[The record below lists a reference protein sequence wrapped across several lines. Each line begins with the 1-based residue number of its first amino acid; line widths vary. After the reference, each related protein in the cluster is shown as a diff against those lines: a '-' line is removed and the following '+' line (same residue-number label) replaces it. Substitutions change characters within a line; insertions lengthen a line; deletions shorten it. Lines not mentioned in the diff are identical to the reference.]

1 MELKV
6 AKQVIA
12 ETLNIAI
19 SKGCYGLVEV
29 QNIVAALQAV
39 TDQPEVE
46 LGTVEKL
53 DMRTPPI
60 MAAE

>member
-12 ETLNIAI
+12 EALNIAI
-19 SKGCYGLVEV
+19 QKGCYGLVEV

-39 TDQPEVE
+39 TDQPDVE
-46 LGTVEKL
+46 FGEIKPLQE
-53 DMRTPPI
+53 D
-60 MAAE
+60 

>member
-12 ETLNIAI
+12 EALNIAI
-19 SKGCYGLVEV
+19 QKGCYNLVEV

-39 TDQPEVE
+39 TDQPEIEFGEVE
-46 LGTVEKL
+46 TK
-53 DMRTPPI
+53 D
-60 MAAE
+60 

>member
-12 ETLNIAI
+12 EALNIAI

-29 QNIVAALQAV
+29 QNIVEALKAI

-46 LGTVEKL
+46 FGEVKPLSE
-53 DMRTPPI
+53 D
-60 MAAE
+60 